1 MINYKVTENTKELS
15 EILKLQAENLQNN
28 LTEEIK
34 KEQGF
39 VTVQHD
45 MNILKTMHNVH
56 PHIIAVSDG
65 IVAGY
70 ALSMSRKFRND
81 IPVLAPMFSEID
93 TSEIGKS
100 NYLIMGQVCVTKN
113 FRGKGVFRGLY
124 AHMTKVFS
132 ETFDYIVTEINVK
145 NTRSINAHKSIRFKE
160 LIRYNFE
167 GETWAIVFKKI

>member
-1 MINYKVTENTKELS
+1 
-15 EILKLQAENLQNN
+15 
-28 LTEEIK
+28 
-34 KEQGF
+34 
-39 VTVQHD
+39 
-45 MNILKTMHNVH
+45 
-56 PHIIAVSDG
+56 
-65 IVAGY
+65 
-70 ALSMSRKFRND
+70 MSRKFRND
-81 IPVLAPMFSEID
+81 ITVLAPMFSEID
-93 TSEIGKS
+93 TSEIGRS

-113 FRGKGVFRGLY
+113 FRSKGVFRGLY